1 MRCMREPGPP
11 RSVPDRGSQ
20 SYDFSHR
27 FERPYSEI
35 EARIKHRADD
45 AEECAAASI
54 NFAPMVIDDAEI
66 ATLEAIDARAYAESL
81 D

>member
-1 MRCMREPGPP
+1 MVRLLARL
-11 RSVPDRGSQ
+11 
-20 SYDFSHR
+20 
-27 FERPYSEI
+27 ERPYSEI

-45 AEECAAASI
+45 AEECGAAST
-54 NFAPMVIDDAEI
+54 NLALMAVDDAEI